1 MDILERF
8 MDITKVPRPSG
19 HLGQIQ
25 NYLLDFAESHGIEHN
40 IDDHGNILMIRH
52 GDTGFVALQGHQDMV
67 ASKSPHKTFDF
78 TRQPIDTR
86 IDGGRVTAEGTTLGA
101 DNGVG
106 IAIML
111 NALDSE
117 ELKDVSLECLFTSD
131 EEIGLIGA
139 KGLEDN
145 ILSSE
150 YLINLD
156 MEDERKITVGCAG
169 ASNIIA
175 RFPYENSTTNG
186 QWWRLKVSGLLSGHS
201 SMAGL
206 GRANA
211 IKLTSEYL
219 KRLDNVRLSSI
230 DGGTFNNVIPMECE
244 TTFSTTDTF
253 QYSKL
258 KLYEEETSAR
268 YRDTEPGISFTLEP
282 IDEPGSAL
290 STVMTNRIITSLNE
304 CPYDLFESGNIGT
317 MASSN
322 LGIIRTDG
330 CVEITSMMRG
340 ATDDLIDRYSRKIA
354 ETFVRNGANVTVDK
368 LFPPWHEPEGS
379 ELQKISVDVYKEMF
393 DREPILEITH
403 GGLECGII
411 RNKCPDIQAIAIGP
425 NMGGV
430 HTPDEYLEIESLRRT
445 ERYVFE
451 LVKRLSG

>member
-25 NYLLDFAESHGIEHN
+25 NYLLDFAESRGIEHN
-40 IDDHGNILMIRH
+40 IDEHGNILMIRH

-78 TRQPIDTR
+78 TRQSIDAR

-117 ELKDVSLECLFTSD
+117 ELKDISLECLFTSD

-175 RFPYENSTTNG
+175 RFPCENATTNG

-230 DGGTFNNVIPMECE
+230 DGGAFNNVIPMECE

-354 ETFVRNGANVTVDK
+354 ETFVRNGANVAVDK
-368 LFPPWHEPEGS
+368 LFPPWHEPEDS

>member
-1 MDILERF
+1 M
-8 MDITKVPRPSG
+8 
-19 HLGQIQ
+19 
-25 NYLLDFAESHGIEHN
+25 
-40 IDDHGNILMIRH
+40 
-52 GDTGFVALQGHQDMV
+52 
-67 ASKSPHKTFDF
+67 
-78 TRQPIDTR
+78 
-86 IDGGRVTAEGTTLGA
+86 
-101 DNGVG
+101 
-106 IAIML
+106 
-111 NALDSE
+111 
-117 ELKDVSLECLFTSD
+117 
-131 EEIGLIGA
+131 
-139 KGLEDN
+139 
-145 ILSSE
+145 
-150 YLINLD
+150 
-156 MEDERKITVGCAG
+156 
-169 ASNIIA
+169 
-175 RFPYENSTTNG
+175 
-186 QWWRLKVSGLLSGHS
+186 
-201 SMAGL
+201 
-206 GRANA
+206 
-211 IKLTSEYL
+211 
-219 KRLDNVRLSSI
+219 DNVRLSSI

-304 CPYDLFESGNIGT
+304 CPYDLFESGSIGT

-354 ETFVRNGANVTVDK
+354 ETFVRNGANVTMDK

-393 DREPILEITH
+393 NREPILEITH